1 MKTRIISI
9 LTLAALLFAGC
20 EKSDIASSGST
31 TTTTTTPTS
40 TSTTSTEAET
50 AAETIIGNE
59 DDFIENSTFSTI
71 VSIVYNGASA
81 TVTNPLDGN
90 GVTVTNNNGIVT
102 CNSTAKGVEY
112 AISGSGSGCVKI
124 YSDYKIKVS
133 LTDLTLSN
141 TTGAAINIQTGKST
155 FLVLS
160 GKNTLSGRGVETT
173 ASAEDEKATLF
184 SEGQII
190 ISGEGSLS
198 VSSSG
203 KHAIASDDYVRLRS
217 GSLTVTATD
226 NDGIHTNDGFI
237 MDGGSLT
244 INSADEGIACGDDDK
259 AGYTYICGGTLN
271 ITTTG
276 KSAKGIKAYGDLII
290 SGGEVTVTT
299 KSNEA
304 EGIESKSVLVISGGK
319 TVVNAYD
326 DCINAGKSLTIRG
339 GYVFAKSTSNDAID
353 SNGPMYIAGG
363 VIVAIG
369 SKEPETSFDVVEGG
383 TFYVT
388 GGLFLG
394 VSPQSQGQTVTPTS
408 SVSTQYSC
416 AFTGKAC
423 TNYCLKNSNGDAVI
437 MFTTPASI
445 SSPYL
450 LCGSSKMASE
460 SYTIYTGGQISGTD
474 WYGLYTDGTYTG
486 GTSSGTVTASLG
498 GSTSQ
503 SGGQSGPGQQGP
515 GQRGPGQFR

>member
-1 MKTRIISI
+1 MKIRLISI

-20 EKSDIASSGST
+20 EKSDPTGGSST
-31 TTTTTTPTS
+31 TTTKTS
-40 TSTTSTEAET
+40 TRTTSTEAET
-50 AAETIIGNE
+50 TAATVIENE
-59 DDFIENSTFSTI
+59 DDFIENSTFQT
-71 VSIVYNGASA
+71 VVGIVYNGNSA
-81 TVTNPLDGN
+81 TVTNPLDGQ
-90 GVTVTNNNGIVT
+90 GVTIDNTNGYIT
-102 CNSTAKGVEY
+102 ITSTIKGVEY
-112 AISGSGSGCVKI
+112 AISGTGAGNVKI
-124 YSDYKIKVS
+124 YSDYKIKLSLNNLS
-133 LTDLTLSN
+133 LTN
-141 TTGAAINIQTGKST
+141 TIGSALNIQTGKSSFIVVSGT
-155 FLVLS
+155 NKLS
-160 GKNTLSGRGVETT
+160 GMGIET
-173 ASAEDEKATLF
+173 ADDAEDEKATLF

-203 KHAIASDDYVRLRS
+203 KHAIATDDYIRLRS

-244 INSADEGIACGDDDK
+244 INSADEGIACGNDDK
-259 AGYTYICGGTLN
+259 AGYAYICGGTLV
-271 ITTTG
+271 IKTTG

-299 KSNEA
+299 QASEA

-319 TVVNAYD
+319 VVVNAYD

-339 GYVFAKSTSNDAID
+339 GYVYAKSTSNDAID

-394 VSPQSQGQTVTPTS
+394 VSPQSQGQISSPTA
-408 SVSTQYSC
+408 SVSTMYSC
-416 AFTGKAC
+416 SFTGKGN

-437 MFTTPASI
+437 MFTTPSSI

-450 LCGSSKMASE
+450 LCGSSTMASE
-460 SYTIYTGGQISGTD
+460 SYTIYTGGQISGTE

-486 GTSSGTVTASLG
+486 GSSSGTVTASLG

-503 SGGQSGPGQQGP
+503 GGGQSGPGQQGP